1 MPGGVGQF
9 TPEATQVHCCD
20 PLAKRIPSSQVADPP
35 YGSQKPPLA
44 HSLLAT
50 QGVPATRRGMQVPFA
65 QYELLSHGTV
75 AHDEGGLLVPSGM
88 HLKMPE
94 LFAAQ

>member
-1 MPGGVGQF
+1 
-9 TPEATQVHCCD
+9 
-20 PLAKRIPSSQVADPP
+20 LAKRIPSSQAADPP

-75 AHDEGGLLVPSGM
+75 ALHDEGGLLVPSGM
-88 HLKMPE
+88 QLEMPE
-94 LFAAQ
+94 AFAAQ